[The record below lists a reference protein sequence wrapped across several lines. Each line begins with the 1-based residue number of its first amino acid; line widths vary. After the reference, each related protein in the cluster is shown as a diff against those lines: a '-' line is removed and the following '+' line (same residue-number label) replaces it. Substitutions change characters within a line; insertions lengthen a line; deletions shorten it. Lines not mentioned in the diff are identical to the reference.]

1 MGKGVEVTN
10 LGGGRGGTHSKAAKT
25 APEQS
30 PDTLPTAGRLRQT
43 RGQEKA

>member
-1 MGKGVEVTN
+1 MVNDVEVIN
-10 LGGGRGGTHSKAAKT
+10 FGGGELINKAAKT

-30 PDTLPTAGRLRQT
+30 PDTLPTAERLRQT